1 MSTKGR
7 PPIYEDS
14 TVVSV
19 SGKKARSRL
28 QQDSERRAI
37 INAVVDGGGRM
48 TIAQICEK
56 FGYDLRGSI
65 KALIRS
71 GWLEVVE
78 GEQS

>member
-1 MSTKGR
+1 MSIKGR
-7 PPIYEDS
+7 PPLYDDS
-14 TVVSV
+14 TVVCV

-37 INAVVDGGGRM
+37 INTVVDAGGRL
-48 TIAQICEK
+48 TILQICDR

-71 GWLEVVE
+71 GWLEVVSE
-78 GEQS
+78 